1 MKNLHSMP
9 LDIKSEYLT
18 QALIEAY
25 HSPIRHYH
33 TLLHALRVATVAK
46 ELLIIS
52 ESDCNY
58 QRLMDTY
65 LAGLW
70 HDAVYDV
77 ASKSNEKYSAI
88 LFNSHYPYNSNVA
101 RLINGTTVAHH
112 LSEQPVDIQ
121 MACLLDADLLS
132 LSLPFVDFIKTQQL
146 IREESKST
154 SRDGS
159 KPTLTRSAQSEFL
172 MKFLDKSS
180 IYHTEYCQ
188 AHHEAIAR
196 ENIKSFQEYCTY
208 NS

>member
-18 QALIEAY
+18 QTLIEAY

-33 TLLHALRVATVAK
+33 TLLHAMRVATVAK

-58 QRLMDTY
+58 QRLMDVY

-70 HDAVYDV
+70 HDAVYDFG
-77 ASKSNEKYSAI
+77 SKTNEEHSAI
-88 LFNSHYPYNSNVA
+88 LFNSHYPDNSNVA

-112 LSEQPVDIQ
+112 LSDESVDIQ

-132 LSLPFVDFIKTQQL
+132 LSLPFVDFIKTQRL
-146 IREESKST
+146 IRDESKST
-154 SRDGS
+154 LTA
-159 KPTLTRSAQSEFL
+159 PTQSEFL

-180 IYHTEYCQ
+180 IYHTEYCKI
-188 AHHEAIAR
+188 HHEAAAR
-196 ENIKSFQEYCTY
+196 ENIKSFQEYCTHGK
-208 NS
+208 